1 MRLNSRM
8 SRLGA
13 DSQDSACN
21 SCEDLCVGVVLV
33 VAVAEERHP
42 ERVVGEQREESGDA
56 RSTAGV
62 RDELRKD
69 VSMPSA
75 SGRVHARGGHGASAD
90 PTQSR
95 M

>member
-33 VAVAEERHP
+33 VTVAQERNP
-42 ERVVGEQREESGDA
+42 ESVVREQREKSGDA
-56 RSTAGV
+56 GSTAGV
-62 RDELRKD
+62 
-69 VSMPSA
+69 
-75 SGRVHARGGHGASAD
+75 
-90 PTQSR
+90 
-95 M
+95 